1 MVYDIT
7 SRESFDNLK
16 SVWIEDVINFGEK
29 NKVLAIVGSKKDL
42 YEDNEAVTYQD
53 GENLAKE
60 YDAVFME
67 VSSKNGTNINLLF
80 ETCVKKYLDPNF
92 QVVIEEDI
100 KKNED
105 SKVIRK
111 KNHKKK
117 KEADKKK
124 CC

>member
-80 ETCVKKYLDPNF
+80 ETCVKKYLDQNF

-117 KEADKKK
+117 KPDKKK